1 MPMFRPLLR
10 YADFKG
16 RASRTEF
23 LLFGM
28 VQGLWYTLLLGL
40 AAAAMGNGGRP
51 EATPGV
57 VIACGLIVI
66 SLFGL
71 LVPNYAVS
79 VRRLHDSGRGAVWL
93 LLIAPSIL
101 SSLMTVG
108 AVVSAIGAVGMGA
121 GRETFIGVILTGLGA
136 AGLLGMIGM
145 LGQMVLTVLTLLP
158 GTRGPNRF
166 GPDPRDPGAY
176 ASSPGGAPSGYD
188 EARLEELFAQAK
200 REQGLVAEAAP
211 AGAYRP
217 VFDFSPGSTGPMMR
231 PLDRDPAPPQPTP
244 APPPSSAQGWSSG
257 GWAGDVPARPFG
269 RRGA

>member
-1 MPMFRPLLR
+1 MFRPLLR

-28 VQGLWYTLLLGL
+28 AQGLWYTLLLGL
-40 AAAAMGNGGRP
+40 ATAAMGSGQP
-51 EATPGV
+51 AQATPGV
-57 VIACGLIVI
+57 IIAFGLII
-66 SLFGL
+66 LSLFGL

-79 VRRLHDSGRGAVWL
+79 VRRLHDGGRGAIWL
-93 LLIAPSIL
+93 LLMAPSIL

-108 AVVSAIGAVGMGA
+108 TIVSAIGAVGMGA
-121 GRETFIGVILTGLGA
+121 GREAFIGTILTGLGA

-166 GPDPRDPGAY
+166 GPDPRE
-176 ASSPGGAPSGYD
+176 PGGGLSSGETPFGYD
-188 EARLEELFAQAK
+188 EGRLEELFAQAK
-200 REQGLVAEAAP
+200 RDQGLGAEAGP
-211 AGAYRP
+211 TGGYRP
-217 VFDFSPGSTGPMMR
+217 VFDFSPGSTGPMIR
-231 PLDRDPAPPQPTP
+231 PLDRDLPPAPQAS
-244 APPPSSAQGWSSG
+244 APPPSPTQGWSNT
-257 GWAGDVPARPFG
+257 GWPAADAPPRPFG